1 MPIVYHLLGQN
12 KLSLLYISLY
22 GYFSIVFLLITFCNR
37 TQKEKQETI
46 LPKEKTEK
54 RKQSINSEA
63 MDDLSVNVKVNIAE
77 TNEDIDSENDD
88 NVYKLNDIKNIN

>member
-1 MPIVYHLLGQN
+1 
-12 KLSLLYISLY
+12 
-22 GYFSIVFLLITFCNR
+22 
-37 TQKEKQETI
+37 
-46 LPKEKTEK
+46 
-54 RKQSINSEA
+54 

>member
-1 MPIVYHLLGQN
+1 M
-12 KLSLLYISLY
+12 
-22 GYFSIVFLLITFCNR
+22 FLLITFCNR
-37 TQKEKQETI
+37 AQKEKQEPI

-77 TNEDIDSENDD
+77 ANEDIDSENDD